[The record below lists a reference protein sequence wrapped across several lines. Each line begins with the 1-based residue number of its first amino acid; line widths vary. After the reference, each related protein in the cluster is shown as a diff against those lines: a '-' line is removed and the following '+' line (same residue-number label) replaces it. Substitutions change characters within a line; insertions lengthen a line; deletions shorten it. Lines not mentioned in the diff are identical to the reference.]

1 MIGVLTYLT
10 IYVIKRYN
18 KSVLSNNNVVKFVK
32 PREAA
37 EILGVDVRTLVRW
50 EQNGDINAIKTPS
63 GQRRYDID
71 SYIQNT
77 PALARKTVLYCRVS
91 SNAQKS
97 DLNRQVAELQS
108 LYPNAETIKEV
119 GGGLNF
125 KRKKL
130 LNLLSQILKGD
141 IQRVVVAHKDR
152 LARFGFDLFNWFCSQ
167 NNCEL
172 IVLNSKD
179 LSPEVEMVEDIL
191 AILHCFSSRLYGLRK
206 YKTQI
211 KNDSEICAQQS
222 EPSSN

>member
-1 MIGVLTYLT
+1 M
-10 IYVIKRYN
+10 
-18 KSVLSNNNVVKFVK
+18 VKFVK
-32 PREAA
+32 PKQAA

-50 EQNGDINAIKTPS
+50 QQCGQINAIKTPS

-71 SYIQNT
+71 SYIKNT
-77 PALARKTVLYCRVS
+77 PTVIRKTVLYCRVS

-130 LNLLSQILKGD
+130 LKLLSQIFAGEV
-141 IQRVVVAHKDR
+141 QRVIVAHQDR
-152 LARFGFDLFNWFCSQ
+152 LARFGFDLFNWICEQ
-167 NNCEL
+167 NHCEL

-179 LSPEVEMVEDIL
+179 LSPEAEMVEDIL

-206 YKTQI
+206 YTPKI
-211 KNDSEICAQQS
+211 KNDPEVCISQS
-222 EPSSN
+222 EQNSN

>member
-1 MIGVLTYLT
+1 M
-10 IYVIKRYN
+10 
-18 KSVLSNNNVVKFVK
+18 SSSNTVKFVK

-50 EQNGDINAIKTPS
+50 EQKGEINAIKTPS

-71 SYIQNT
+71 SYIQAA
-77 PALARKTVLYCRVS
+77 PAITRKTVLYCRVS
-91 SNAQKS
+91 NNAQKA

-108 LYPNAETIKEV
+108 LYPNAETIKEI

-130 LNLLSQILKGD
+130 LKLLSQILKGNV
-141 IQRVVVAHKDR
+141 QRVIVAHKDR
-152 LARFGFDLFNWFCSQ
+152 LARFGFDLFHWICEQ

-179 LSPEVEMVEDIL
+179 LSPEAEIVEDIL

-206 YKTQI
+206 YKTQM
-211 KNDSEICAQQS
+211 KNDPEICTNPLEQS
-222 EPSSN
+222 